1 MSFSKGHR
9 FGRCER
15 PEGSDTA
22 PVVRCR
28 GESPCALLRVTLD
41 SLFLAWISPHS
52 SSIPSCGNINFMA
65 SENIKVLATNR
76 KAGFEYFLLEK
87 FEAGL
92 VLQGSEIKS
101 IRAGQISIQES
112 FVDIEN
118 GEQAWLVE
126 AHIAPYEQANRF
138 NHEPRRRRRLLLHK
152 KQIRELWNNVRIK
165 GMTIVPTRV
174 YLKNGRAKIEIA
186 LAKGK
191 KAYDKRATIAKRDEA
206 RSAERESRVR

>member
-1 MSFSKGHR
+1 MSD
-9 FGRCER
+9 E
-15 PEGSDTA
+15 
-22 PVVRCR
+22 
-28 GESPCALLRVTLD
+28 
-41 SLFLAWISPHS
+41 
-52 SSIPSCGNINFMA
+52 
-65 SENIKVLATNR
+65 IKIVANNR
-76 KAGFEYFLLEK
+76 KAGYEYFLLEK

-92 VLQGSEIKS
+92 ALQGSEIKS
-101 IRAGQISIQES
+101 IRAGQISIQEAY
-112 FVDIEN
+112 VDVEN

-126 AHIAPYEQANRF
+126 SHIAPYEQANRF
-138 NHEPRRRRRLLLHK
+138 NHDPKRRRKLLLHK

-206 RSAERESRVR
+206 RSAERQTRVR